1 MYCLDEY
8 YEGQVEAFG
17 MYLYIQIDKIL
28 WHEKKT
34 KKKKKDIIEVV
45 IKKKT
50 TLNEIK
56 VRQLRMKIEIDP
68 Y

>member
-1 MYCLDEY
+1 MAAVLWWKGVGGMYCLDEY

-34 KKKKKDIIEVV
+34 KKKKRYYRSCNEKKNNIEWD
-45 IKKKT
+45 
-50 TLNEIK
+50 
-56 VRQLRMKIEIDP
+56 QG
-68 Y
+68 